1 MENLTETEQYSRK
14 ILKVHELTGAIRQ
27 LLETQFSDLWIEGE
41 VSDLRTPRSGHLY
54 FTLKD
59 AGATLKTVIFKSH
72 VRFLRFLP
80 KAGTHVLIRG
90 HLSLYEPRG
99 EYQLICNYIEPRGA
113 GALQAVF
120 EALKEK
126 LRLEGLF
133 DQNRKQ
139 AMPMLPSR
147 VGIITSETGAAIQ
160 DIIKIIRQEDCRCH
174 ILLHPVAVQGPSAGT
189 QIAAAL
195 DAFNVYAN
203 NTALEIDL
211 LILTRGGGSLEDLW
225 AFNEEVVARAIARSK
240 IPVISAI
247 GHESDTS
254 ISDYVADLRVP
265 TPSAAAQRV
274 VQLGK
279 DAEKTHQNLKERLI
293 KEINALRAEKKQRV
307 DIALRLLG
315 PPSAQTTLLRDECMH
330 LLIRLR
336 QSIQHHLDKRQHRT
350 QQAQQGLQ
358 HLNPVKRIRLLQ
370 EQYRQSQNRLT
381 RAGRRFIQVKKQ
393 HFQAALGQ
401 LDLVS
406 PLNILSRGYSIT
418 QKEPVLSVIRDA
430 SEVSVGDRIKIKLH
444 RGSLNC
450 KVEGKQNPEE
460 RVFRE

>member
-1 MENLTETEQYSRK
+1 MENFTETEQYSRK

-27 LLETQFSDLWIEGE
+27 LLETQFSDLWVEGE

-80 KAGTHVLIRG
+80 QAGTHVLIRG

-113 GALQAVF
+113 GALQAAF

-126 LRLEGLF
+126 LRHEGLF

-139 AMPMLPSR
+139 PMPILPSR

-160 DIIKIIRQEDCRCH
+160 DIIKIIRQEDFKCH
-174 ILLHPVAVQGPSAGT
+174 IFLHPVAVQGSSAGT

-195 DAFNVYAN
+195 DTFNTYAN
-203 NTALEIDL
+203 DIDL
-211 LILTRGGGSLEDLW
+211 GIDLVILTRGGGSLEDLW

-240 IPVISAI
+240 IPVISAV

-254 ISDYVADLRVP
+254 ISDHVADLRVP

-274 VQLGK
+274 IQLGEN
-279 DAEKTHQNLKERLI
+279 AEKTHQNLKERLI
-293 KEINALRAEKKQRV
+293 EKINALRVEKKQRV
-307 DIALRLLG
+307 DIALRLLV
-315 PPSAQTTLLRDECMH
+315 PPRAQTTLLRDTCAH
-330 LLIRLR
+330 LLVRLH
-336 QSIQHHLDKRQHRT
+336 QSIQHHLDKRQHKI
-350 QQAQQGLQ
+350 QQVQQGLQ
-358 HLNPVKRIRLLQ
+358 HLNPVKRITLLKQ
-370 EQYRQSQNRLT
+370 QYEQSQNRL
-381 RAGRRFIQVKKQ
+381 AQEGRRFIQVKKQ
-393 HFQAALGQ
+393 RFQAALEQ

-418 QKEPVLSVIRDA
+418 QKEPGLSVIRDA

-444 RGSLNC
+444 RGTLGC
-450 KVEGKQNPEE
+450 KVEEQSP
-460 RVFRE
+460 